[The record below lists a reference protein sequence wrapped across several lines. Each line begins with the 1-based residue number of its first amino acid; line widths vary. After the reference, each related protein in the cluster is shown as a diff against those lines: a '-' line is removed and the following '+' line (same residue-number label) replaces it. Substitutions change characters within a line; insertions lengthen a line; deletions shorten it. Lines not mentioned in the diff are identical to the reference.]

1 MKFLKKIFSSSLL
14 LISLILFFYTFYQSE
29 IHWNGEQ
36 RDYYLTY
43 YLISSLLIFFSILS
57 FFISSK
63 LKEYLIISVI
73 SLVFS
78 LYIVEGYFTLE
89 EYLTK
94 RKILNVKLQN
104 KEKEKILKAKLYKK
118 QTGNEW
124 DSRTKLQIYEDLK
137 KENHKITV
145 TVAPENFF
153 NKNYPLF
160 PLSGISKTQTIYCN
174 ENGYY
179 SIYLSDRYGL
189 NNPDNQ
195 WDQKEIEYLLLGD
208 SFTHGAC
215 VNRPYDIASVL
226 RNLSNKSSLNLGY
239 ASSGPLTQYAVLR
252 EYLKKNVKK
261 VIWIYF
267 EGNDLVNL
275 SSELKYKSL
284 TKYLYDINHKQNLK
298 YKQNEI
304 NQLAINYI
312 ENKRKEEIKKFKKRQ
327 NLSSKIKKFIKI
339 YKTRILIQKDNLP
352 KISLPLLE
360 FKKILRQTND
370 LTIKNNSKLYFVYLP
385 EYQRYNSNYD
395 NKHYNLIKNIV
406 SEINIPFID
415 VHKEVFMKEEDALSL
430 FPFKLNGHYNLDGYN
445 KVAKIIFKY
454 TKD

>member
-145 TVAPENFF
+145 TVAPEN
-153 NKNYPLF
+153 
-160 PLSGISKTQTIYCN
+160 
-174 ENGYY
+174 
-179 SIYLSDRYGL
+179 
-189 NNPDNQ
+189 
-195 WDQKEIEYLLLGD
+195 QKKLEI
-208 SFTHGAC
+208 
-215 VNRPYDIASVL
+215 IK
-226 RNLSNKSSLNLGY
+226 SN
-239 ASSGPLTQYAVLR
+239 
-252 EYLKKNVKK
+252 
-261 VIWIYF
+261 
-267 EGNDLVNL
+267 
-275 SSELKYKSL
+275 
-284 TKYLYDINHKQNLK
+284 
-298 YKQNEI
+298 
-304 NQLAINYI
+304 
-312 ENKRKEEIKKFKKRQ
+312 
-327 NLSSKIKKFIKI
+327 
-339 YKTRILIQKDNLP
+339 
-352 KISLPLLE
+352 
-360 FKKILRQTND
+360 
-370 LTIKNNSKLYFVYLP
+370 
-385 EYQRYNSNYD
+385 
-395 NKHYNLIKNIV
+395 
-406 SEINIPFID
+406 
-415 VHKEVFMKEEDALSL
+415 
-430 FPFKLNGHYNLDGYN
+430 
-445 KVAKIIFKY
+445 
-454 TKD
+454 